1 MPKDKKHI
9 LIVED
14 EKKIAR
20 FLQIELEHTGFQVS
34 IETNG
39 IAAQNKIISNLY
51 DLILL
56 DVMLPG
62 LDGFELCRRIRE
74 RSDIPIIMVTAK
86 DKVRDKVE
94 GLDIGADDYI
104 TKPFAIPELLARIR
118 NVMRKHA
125 GMVKEA
131 TEESVKVKNL
141 LLNLRTREVYVNEH
155 IVSLTKKE
163 YDLLEFLVKNKGR
176 VISREKIVQVIWGY
190 EYMGDTNVV
199 DVYIRYL
206 RSKLDDK
213 FEEKYIHTIRGVG
226 YVVKE

>member
-1 MPKDKKHI
+1 MPKDKQHI

-20 FLQIELEHTGFQVS
+20 FLQIELEHAGFHVS
-34 IETNG
+34 IEING
-39 IAAQNKIISNLY
+39 IAAQDKIINNRY

-86 DKVRDKVE
+86 DKIKDKVE

-118 NVMRKHA
+118 NIMRKH
-125 GMVKEA
+125 V
-131 TEESVKVKNL
+131 TSREEKIKVGIGVKNL
-141 LLNLRTREVYVNEH
+141 LLNPLTHEACVNSQ
-155 IVSLTKKE
+155 VVPLTKKE
-163 YDLLEFLVKNKGR
+163 YELLEYLVKNKGR
-176 VISREKIVQVIWGY
+176 VISRDKILQVVWGY

-226 YVVKE
+226 YVVKD

>member
-20 FLQIELEHTGFQVS
+20 FLQIELEHAGFQVS

-39 IAAQNKIISNLY
+39 IAAQDKIMNNVY

-56 DVMLPG
+56 DIMLPG
-62 LDGFELCRRIRE
+62 LDGFELCHRIRE
-74 RSDIPIIMVTAK
+74 RSNIPIIMVTAK
-86 DKVRDKVE
+86 DKIKDKVE
-94 GLDIGADDYI
+94 GLDMGADDYL
-104 TKPFAIPELLARIR
+104 TKPFALPELLARIR
-118 NVMRKHA
+118 NAMRKHIS
-125 GMVKEA
+125 MVKETA
-131 TEESVKVKNL
+131 EETMGVKNL
-141 LLNLRTREVYVNEH
+141 ILNPQNHEVYVH
-155 IVSLTKKE
+155 SQVVSLTKKE
-163 YDLLEFLVKNKGR
+163 YELLEYLVKNKGR
-176 VISREKIVQVIWGY
+176 VISRDKILQVVWGY

-226 YVVKE
+226 YVVKD